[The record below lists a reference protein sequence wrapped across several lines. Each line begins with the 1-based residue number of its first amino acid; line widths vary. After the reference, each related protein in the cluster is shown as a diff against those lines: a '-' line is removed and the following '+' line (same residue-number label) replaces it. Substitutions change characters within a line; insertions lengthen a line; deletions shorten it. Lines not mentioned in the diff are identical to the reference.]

1 MKERRLVASGEGKEK
16 GGDGDRL
23 WAGCGAKKR
32 KRAKR
37 RGELEAWKASFSG
50 RKALGNSNLWHG
62 QPPRVSSLS
71 TRSNRSSAV
80 EGTLAEVLKCAAR
93 SSVAYEFSSLFFF
106 RPSEKY
112 RFHDYNASRI
122 LI

>member
-1 MKERRLVASGEGKEK
+1 MKELRLAASGEEKEK
-16 GGDGDRL
+16 GGDRL

-50 RKALGNSNLWHG
+50 RKALGNSNLWHD

-93 SSVAYEFSSLFFF
+93 SSVAYEFSSVFL
-106 RPSEKY
+106 SS
-112 RFHDYNASRI
+112 SRVLKNMI
-122 LI
+122 ITRLEF

>member
-1 MKERRLVASGEGKEK
+1 MKERRLAASGEGKEK

-80 EGTLAEVLKCAAR
+80 ERTLAEVLKCAAR

-106 RPSEKY
+106 RPRE
-112 RFHDYNASRI
+112 F
-122 LI
+122 

>member
-1 MKERRLVASGEGKEK
+1 MKERRLAASGEGKEK

-71 TRSNRSSAV
+71 TRSNRSNAV

-106 RPSEKY
+106 RPRE
-112 RFHDYNASRI
+112 F
-122 LI
+122 